1 MSVIFKFGDIVALK
15 LATSEEVI
23 ARIEDVDNTETVT
36 LNKPM
41 SFMMGPNGVGLVPF
55 FFSAPKDFKV
65 TISRVNVIAM
75 IAPDENVAK
84 QYQRQTSSVIV

>member
-1 MSVIFKFGDIVALK
+1 MSVIKFGDIVSLK
-15 LATSEEVI
+15 LSTSEEVI
-23 ARIEDVDNTETVT
+23 ARFESETDET
-36 LNKPM
+36 ILLNKPM

-65 TISRVNVIAM
+65 TISKANVICM
-75 IAPDENVAK
+75 ITPDENVAK

>member
-1 MSVIFKFGDIVALK
+1 MSVNTFGDIVSLK
-15 LATSEEVI
+15 LSTSEEVI
-23 ARIEDVDNTETVT
+23 ARFESETDET
-36 LNKPM
+36 ILLNKPM

-65 TISRVNVIAM
+65 TISKANIICM
-75 IAPDENVAK
+75 IIPDENVAK

>member
-1 MSVIFKFGDIVALK
+1 MSVSFKFGDVVALK
-15 LATSEEVI
+15 LSTSEEVI
-23 ARIEDVDNTETVT
+23 ARFESETEETIL

-65 TISRVNVIAM
+65 TISKANIIGMM
-75 IAPDENVAK
+75 ITPDENVAK
-84 QYQRQTSSVIV
+84 QYQRQTSSLIV

>member
-1 MSVIFKFGDIVALK
+1 MSVSFKFGDVVALK
-15 LATSEEVI
+15 LSTSEEVI
-23 ARIEDVDNTETVT
+23 ARIEDVENPETIT

-55 FFSAPKDFKV
+55 FFSAPKDFKA
-65 TISRVNVIAM
+65 TISRTNIIAM

-84 QYQRQTSSVIV
+84 QYQRQTSSLIV

>member
-1 MSVIFKFGDIVALK
+1 MSVIKFGDIVSLK
-15 LATSEEVI
+15 LSTSEEVI
-23 ARIEDVDNTETVT
+23 ARFESETDET
-36 LNKPM
+36 MLLNKPM

-65 TISRVNVIAM
+65 TISKTNIIGM
-75 IAPDENVAK
+75 ITPDENVAK

>member
-1 MSVIFKFGDIVALK
+1 MSVNKFGDIISLK
-15 LATSEEVI
+15 LSTSEEVI
-23 ARIEDVDNTETVT
+23 ARYEEETAET
-36 LNKPM
+36 ILLNKPM

-65 TISRVNVIAM
+65 TVSKTNVICS
-75 IAPDENVAK
+75 ITPDENVAK